1 MARNRTTTS
10 GYSPQQMSMYP
21 DYIDAYMGYG
31 RPGPQTTSTSQTSN
45 PQRSLQSAGGPAA
58 IGTLSYENTK
68 TGYNSSGLP
77 SVSDPDKTMAN
88 VAKSQYDSYITNFRD
103 FENAL
108 IAARDDTSL
117 IDAVPEDVETQ
128 ERIARGVQERNRQR
142 FGYTSTMAEEA
153 EAERDIQR
161 GTALNLAG
169 GLTNARLAQ
178 REQNM
183 QLLGDLIN
191 IGQGV
196 NRSSLSQLGAAGENA
211 VMRKNAFEQAKAQSK
226 AQRNSMIGSMGAALA
241 AFLI

>member
-1 MARNRTTTS
+1 MPKKRTSTA
-10 GYSPQQMSMYP
+10 PQQMSTYP
-21 DYIDAYMGYG
+21 DYIDSFMGYTNP
-31 RPGPQTTSTSQTSN
+31 RPDRTYTTQQAAPGTSAAPTG
-45 PQRSLQSAGGPAA
+45 SAN
-58 IGTLSYENTK
+58 IGTLNYENTQA
-68 TGYNSSGLP
+68 GYNSSSLP
-77 SVSDPDKTMAN
+77 PVSDPDKTMAN
-88 VAKSQYDSYITNFRD
+88 VAQSQYDSYITNFRD

-108 IAARDDTSL
+108 IDARDDTSL

-196 NRSSLSQLGAAGENA
+196 NRSSLSQLGSAGENA
-211 VMRKNAFEQAKAQSK
+211 VMRRNAFEQAKAQSK

>member
-1 MARNRTTTS
+1 MAE
-10 GYSPQQMSMYP
+10 YP
-21 DYIDAYMGYG
+21 PYIDSYLGYVTTQAG
-31 RPGPQTTSTSQTSN
+31 SAVPGPN
-45 PQRSLQSAGGPAA
+45 LSATPTGSAN
-58 IGTLSYENTK
+58 IGTLDYTNTQ
-68 TGYNSSGLP
+68 TGYSASSLP
-77 SVSDPDKTMAN
+77 PVSDPDKTMAN
-88 VAKSQYDSYITNFRD
+88 VAQSQYESYITNFRD

-128 ERIARGVQERNRQR
+128 TRLAKEIAERNRKR
-142 FGYTSTMAEEA
+142 YGYTSTMAEEA

-161 GTALNLAG
+161 GAALNLAG

-196 NRSSLSQLGAAGENA
+196 NRSSLSQLGSAGENA
-211 VMRKNAFEQAKAQSK
+211 VMRRNAFEQAKAQSK
-226 AQRNSMIGSMGAALA
+226 AQRNSMIGSMGTALA

>member
-1 MARNRTTTS
+1 MAKKRTSTA
-10 GYSPQQMSMYP
+10 PQQMSTYP
-21 DYIDAYMGYG
+21 DYIDSFMGYTSP
-31 RPGPQTTSTSQTSN
+31 RPDMMYATQQAAPGTSAAPTG
-45 PQRSLQSAGGPAA
+45 SAN
-58 IGTLSYENTK
+58 IGTLNYENTQA
-68 TGYNSSGLP
+68 GYNSSSLP

-88 VAKSQYDSYITNFRD
+88 VAQSQYDSYITNFRD

-128 ERIARGVQERNRQR
+128 TRVAKGIQERNKKRY
-142 FGYTSTMAEEA
+142 GYTSTAAEEA

-211 VMRKNAFEQAKAQSK
+211 VMRKNAFQQAQAQSK
-226 AQRNSMIGSMGAALA
+226 AQRNSMIGSMGTALA

>member
-1 MARNRTTTS
+1 MANKRTATA
-10 GYSPQQMSMYP
+10 PQQMSTYP
-21 DYIDAYMGYG
+21 DYIDSFMGYTSSSPD
-31 RPGPQTTSTSQTSN
+31 RTNATQQAAPGTSAAPTG
-45 PQRSLQSAGGPAA
+45 SAN
-58 IGTLSYENTK
+58 IGTLNYGSTQG
-68 TGYNSSGLP
+68 GYNASSLP
-77 SVSDPDKTMAN
+77 SVSDPDKTMAD
-88 VAKSQYDSYITNFRD
+88 VSRRQHESYITNFRD

-128 ERIARGVQERNRQR
+128 ARVAKGIQERNKKRY
-142 FGYTSTMAEEA
+142 GYTSTAAEEA

-161 GTALNLAG
+161 GTALDLAG

-196 NRSSLSQLGAAGENA
+196 NRSSLSQLGTAGENA
-211 VMRKNAFEQAKAQSK
+211 VMRKNAFQQAQAQSK
-226 AQRNSMIGSMGAALA
+226 AQRNSMIGSMGTALA

>member
-1 MARNRTTTS
+1 MPKKRTSTGRAPMS
-10 GYSPQQMSMYP
+10 GYP
-21 DYIDAYMGYG
+21 DYLDSYMGY
-31 RPGPQTTSTSQTSN
+31 TSSN
-45 PQRSLQSAGGPAA
+45 PNRSLQSSSSSPPSSTSYSGGTSG
-58 IGTLSYENTK
+58 IGTLDYENTQS
-68 TGYNSSGLP
+68 GYNSSSLP

-88 VAKSQYDSYITNFRD
+88 VAQSQYDSYITNFRD

-108 IAARDDTSL
+108 ISARDDTSL

-128 ERIARGVQERNRQR
+128 TRLAREIAGRNKQR
-142 FGYTSTMAEEA
+142 YGYTSTAAEES

-161 GTALNLAG
+161 GAALNLAG

-196 NRSSLSQLGAAGENA
+196 NRSSLSQLGTAGENA
-211 VMRKNAFEQAKAQSK
+211 VMRKNSFQQAQAQSK
-226 AQRNSMIGSMGAALA
+226 AQRNGMIGSMGMALA